1 MVLYTEEHDMQA
13 VILAGGRGT
22 RLQPATDAMPKP
34 LVPVLGQPIVQY
46 TLENLPPEIDEIIF
60 VIGYKGKMIRRRFGK
75 HAFGRRIR
83 YASVRGLLG
92 TAHCVRCAAPFLR
105 GKFLLLYGDDV
116 YGPAG
121 LARLVRHDWALL
133 VWRVKHPETK
143 RVVVTDED
151 GYVVRLVE
159 KPQKFISDLTWT
171 GAGVFQPE
179 PLLNADTAP
188 YRREQDEYEEVP
200 DMFCAVVDHG
210 VKLRTEL
217 ADLWLRG
224 NTHEQREAAARELLR
239 IKKEVPF

>member
-1 MVLYTEEHDMQA
+1 MQA
-13 VILAGGRGT
+13 VILAGGRGK
-22 RLQPATDAMPKP
+22 RLRPITDTVPKP
-34 LVPVLGQPIVQY
+34 LVPVLGRPIVEY
-46 TLENLPPEIDEIIF
+46 TLGNLPVEIDEIIF
-60 VIGYKGKMIRRRFGK
+60 VIGYKGEMIRC
-75 HAFGRRIR
+75 AFGEHSFGRPIR
-83 YASVRGLLG
+83 YAVCEELFGTGYAVRQ
-92 TAHCVRCAAPFLR
+92 AASLIH

-133 VWRVKHPETK
+133 VWRVGHPETK

-151 GYVVRLVE
+151 GCVVRLVE

-179 PLLNADTAP
+179 PLLSVDTTP

-200 DMFCAVVDHG
+200 DMFCALIDRG
-210 VKLRTEL
+210 VKFRTEL

-224 NTHEQREAAARELLR
+224 NTHEQHEAAAAELR
-239 IKKEVPF
+239 RRAGT

>member
-1 MVLYTEEHDMQA
+1 MQA

-22 RLQPATDAMPKP
+22 RLCPVTDVFPKP
-34 LVPVLGQPIVQY
+34 LVPVLGRPIVEY
-46 TLENLPPEIDEIIF
+46 TLENLPSVIDEIIF

-75 HAFGRRIR
+75 RAFGRRIR
-83 YASVRGLLG
+83 YAPVRGLLG
-92 TAHCVRCAAPFLR
+92 TAHSVRQAAPFLR

-121 LARLVRHDWALL
+121 LARLVRHDWAIL
-133 VWRVKHPETK
+133 VSRVEHPEHW

-151 GYVVRLVE
+151 GCVVRLVE
-159 KPQKFISDLTWT
+159 KPHEFVSDLTWT

-179 PLLNADTAP
+179 PLLSADTAP
-188 YRREQDEYEEVP
+188 YRREQDKHEEVP
-200 DMFCAVVDHG
+200 DMFCAAMDHG

-224 NTHEQREAAARELLR
+224 NTREQREAAARELLR